1 MKLNEYEVLYVEL
14 AENTAYICRRSSES
28 GLYRVIE
35 TADRTRIAK
44 YIKYFSVCR
53 PKGFCEDF
61 CLNEKYYAV
70 FRAPD
75 GIALKNSGKTI
86 TAKKVVKALATQ
98 NPPLEIAVNI
108 LSRDHIFV
116 CGDELEFAYGLPE
129 TDIKITWK
137 YFFVRL
143 ADFVNSFWETGL
155 DRNTE
160 KWLIDLRGGK
170 FKDLLTA
177 YRYMP
182 DTVEETDFPN
192 AERFKKVKT
201 LLPKIAAVITAA
213 AAIITAAALVLD
225 QSGEELDYSRIDSL
239 GTIDLT
245 QK

>member
-1 MKLNEYEVLYVEL
+1 MKLMEYEVLYVEHS
-14 AENTAYICRRSSES
+14 ENTVYVCRKPPERR
-28 GLYRVIE
+28 LYRVIE
-35 TADRTRIAK
+35 TADRTRIVK

-53 PKGFCEDF
+53 PKEFCEDF

-75 GIALKNSGKTI
+75 GIPTKDLGETL
-86 TAKKVVKALATQ
+86 TAKRVVKALAMQ

-143 ADFVNSFWETGL
+143 ADFVSSFWETGL

-177 YRYMP
+177 YRCMP
-182 DTVEETDFPN
+182 DTVEETDLPDT
-192 AERFKKVKT
+192 ERFKKVKT
-201 LLPKIAAVITAA
+201 LLPKIAAIIAAA
-213 AAIITAAALVLD
+213 AAIITATALVLD
-225 QSGEELDYSRIDSL
+225 QSDEEPDYRRIDSL